1 MGGFEIFMIISTVL
15 SSAMSIAQA
24 QSQKKAQQ
32 KAAQQAA
39 DQAAKD
45 QWEAYEKAEK
55 KRKEDLRK
63 ALAKKRAQM
72 GASGFSAVDGS
83 AGAIVQGM
91 RNNTAEAIF
100 EDYETSKKEL
110 DRTMSGIQ
118 SNLLES
124 SKSANR
130 QIMNEIGGMATSI
143 GGTMLKGM
151 DKTKVDNAPKEVI
164 KQSNVQQ
171 QWT

>member
-1 MGGFEIFMIISTVL
+1 MGGFEIFMLISTIL
-15 SSAMSIAQA
+15 SSTMSIAQA

-63 ALAKKRAQM
+63 ALAQKRARM
-72 GASGFSAVDGS
+72 GASGFSPVDGS

-91 RNNTAEAIF
+91 RNDTAEAIF
-100 EDYETSKKEL
+100 EDYETSKEL
-110 DRTMSGIQ
+110 DRTISGIQ
-118 SNLLES
+118 SNLLQS

-143 GGTMLKGM
+143 GGTMLKGI
-151 DKTKVDNAPKEVI
+151 DQKKPEIDYTKEQPGQLYEF
-164 KQSNVQQ
+164 
-171 QWT
+171 

>member
-1 MGGFEIFMIISTVL
+1 MTPFQIFMVVATIL
-15 SSAMSIAQA
+15 SSTMSIAQA

-63 ALAKKRAQM
+63 ALAKKRAKM

-110 DRTMSGIQ
+110 DRTISGIQ
-118 SNLLES
+118 SNLLQS
-124 SKSANR
+124 SQSANR
-130 QIMNEIGGMATSI
+130 QIMNEIGGMASSI

-151 DKTKVDNAPKEVI
+151 DKKETDTKDTDE
-164 KQSNVQQ
+164 
-171 QWT
+171 